1 MKISRCFRAL
11 AILAGVALAWS
22 EPQSV
27 LAAGASVSIVD
38 FAFNPASVTV
48 QVNDSVTW
56 TWVGPTVHTTTSDTG
71 LWDSGFM
78 GPTVPTF
85 SHTFASSGSFPYL
98 CTVHPFMKG
107 SVIVNPA
114 PPSGADLGISISGS
128 PNPDVVS
135 NQLSYTIVVANAGP
149 ADVPDA
155 VVTGSLP
162 ANAAFVS
169 VSVSQGS
176 ATQNAGALRW
186 DVQSLVSGA
195 HATATVV
202 VLPLIAGTITNTVA
216 VAINGSTVTDPNP
229 DNNTATDITVVNP
242 SGTTGSTN
250 APIQLTILTTPAVD
264 QQTGL
269 FEQSVRVGNT
279 GSNAIPAVRL
289 IVLDLPP
296 GVVLYNA
303 SGSTNGEP
311 YVEYDKAL
319 GPDASVDFLLEFYRS
334 NRLAFI
340 ATNFQVIAAAPTV
353 SPNPTGTLLELDRVP
368 FLVNGTLVIEFASVP
383 GKSYVVEYSSD
394 MQIWSAAVPH
404 ITATGTRVQ
413 WVDSGPPQTVSPP
426 GAPGQRFYRV
436 VQLP

>member
-1 MKISRCFRAL
+1 MRISRCFRGL
-11 AILAGVALAWS
+11 EILAGVVLAWS
-22 EPQSV
+22 GAQSV

-98 CTVHPFMKG
+98 CTVHPFMTA

-114 PPSGADLGISISGS
+114 PPSGADLGISMSAS

-169 VSVSQGS
+169 VSVSQGT

-186 DVQSLVSGA
+186 DAQSLVSGA
-195 HATATVV
+195 RATATVV
-202 VLPLIAGTITNTVA
+202 VLPLTAGTITNTVA
-216 VAINGSTVTDPNP
+216 VAINGSTITDPNSG
-229 DNNTATDITVVNP
+229 NNTATDITVVNQP
-242 SGTTGSTN
+242 GTTGPTN
-250 APIQLTILTTPAVD
+250 APVQVTILTAPALA

-269 FEQSVRVGNT
+269 FEQSVRVSNA
-279 GSNAIPAVRL
+279 GSNGIPAVRL
-289 IVLDLPP
+289 MVLDLPP

-311 YVEYDKAL
+311 YVEYDKIL
-319 GPDASVDFLLEFYRS
+319 GPGGSVDFLLEFYRT
-334 NRLAFI
+334 NRLDFI
-340 ATNFQVIAAAPTV
+340 ATNFQVVAVAPTV
-353 SPNPTGTLLELDRVP
+353 APTPTGTLLQLDRVP
-368 FLVNGTLVIEFASVP
+368 FLVNGMLVIEFASVP

-394 MQIWSAAVPH
+394 MQVWSAAVPH
-404 ITATGTRVQ
+404 VTATGTRVQ
-413 WVDSGPPQTVSPP
+413 WIDSGPPKTVSPS
-426 GAPGQRFYRV
+426 GAPGRRFYRV